1 MAHRIHFLRPGVVG
15 KDGRTSAIV
24 AALEKSPRVKE
35 PVIRLSDW
43 KGGLARD
50 AEKEVIEQAKLLR
63 PDFVVIGPEEPLA
76 EGIVNKLAKEGIP
89 CVGPT
94 ETLAQ
99 LESSKAFT
107 RQLLSEFEIPG
118 NPEYHVFKRMEGMEE
133 CLQRMT
139 GYVVKPDGLTG
150 GKGVKISDAHLFSI
164 EDALL
169 YCNDL
174 FTAGHKAVVI
184 EEKLEG
190 EEFSLMS
197 FCDGVHVVDMIP
209 VQDHKR
215 VGVGDTGSN
224 TGGMGSYSCANHR
237 LPFLLPKQLK
247 EASMINKA
255 VAKALYK
262 KTGEKFQGILYGGF
276 MITSSGLRLLEYNAR
291 FGDPETLNVLA
302 LLKSDFATICEAMI
316 RGDLTNG
323 HVEFERLA
331 TVCKYVVPDNYPDN
345 PVKDKEIFLTAVPK
359 ESDTLRIYDA
369 AVNKRNGKV
378 YLTGSRAMAFVGIGD
393 DLQEAERIAEEAA
406 SSVKG
411 PVFHRWDI
419 GTPRLIQERV
429 DHMRQLAAEVSRR
442 SRIRS
447 SLAS

>member
-1 MAHRIHFLRPGVVG
+1 
-15 KDGRTSAIV
+15 
-24 AALEKSPRVKE
+24 
-35 PVIRLSDW
+35 
-43 KGGLARD
+43 
-50 AEKEVIEQAKLLR
+50 
-63 PDFVVIGPEEPLA
+63 
-76 EGIVNKLAKEGIP
+76 
-89 CVGPT
+89 
-94 ETLAQ
+94 
-99 LESSKAFT
+99 
-107 RQLLSEFEIPG
+107 
-118 NPEYHVFKRMEGMEE
+118 
-133 CLQRMT
+133 
-139 GYVVKPDGLTG
+139 
-150 GKGVKISDAHLFSI
+150 
-164 EDALL
+164 
-169 YCNDL
+169 
-174 FTAGHKAVVI
+174 
-184 EEKLEG
+184 
-190 EEFSLMS
+190 
-197 FCDGVHVVDMIP
+197 
-209 VQDHKR
+209 
-215 VGVGDTGSN
+215 
-224 TGGMGSYSCANHR
+224 
-237 LPFLLPKQLK
+237 
-247 EASMINKA
+247 
-255 VAKALYK
+255 
-262 KTGEKFQGILYGGF
+262 